1 MKFCRNNFL
10 KFCPSNKTFTSLL
23 AVKAVQL
30 GTPFFWD
37 AAQSQ
42 GVQTRSNRTQYPR
55 KMEFSPN
62 LVFTKMLDVIKQLKR

>member
-1 MKFCRNNFL
+1 MKFCRDNFL

-23 AVKAVQL
+23 AVKVVQL

-55 KMEFSPN
+55 KTEFSPN
-62 LVFTKMLDVIKQLKR
+62 FVFTKMLDIIKQLKR